1 MGVNPGSTSEL
12 IELAADN
19 AINEESHNNGGLEIG
34 KKFNINFGGLK
45 ITDSKKRSRG
55 PTFGN

>member
-1 MGVNPGSTSEL
+1 MSVNSGSASEL

-45 ITDSKKRSRG
+45 ITDNKKRMKG